1 MSVKLLF
8 FYYYYKL
15 YLGTVESSVKNFT
28 IVNIYKF
35 TVKLFTKKTKKIE
48 DKHKKKTLIY
58 MIAVC
63 ESVEANQLFK
73 PLLKTLRDCADR
85 SWVGKL
91 FHKTAP
97 S

>member
-1 MSVKLLF
+1 MSFLPGVIFPVLIEF
-8 FYYYYKL
+8 FYYYYYYYKL
-15 YLGTVESSVKNFT
+15 YLGHGRIISKNFT

-35 TVKLFTKKTKKIE
+35 TVKLFTKNKEDRKKNI
-48 DKHKKKTLIY
+48 KKTLIY

-85 SWVGKL
+85 S
-91 FHKTAP
+91 
-97 S
+97 